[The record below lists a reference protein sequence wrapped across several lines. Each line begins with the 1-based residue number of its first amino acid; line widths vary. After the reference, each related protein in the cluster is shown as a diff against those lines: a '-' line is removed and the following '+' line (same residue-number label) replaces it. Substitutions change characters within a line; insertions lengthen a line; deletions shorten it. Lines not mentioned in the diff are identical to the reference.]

1 MNVPF
6 RFRLDYYVKNALAK
20 ANCELIAAFL
30 KEIGIDCVL
39 QGLDLTDL
47 TIACDDKSFD
57 ALYLG
62 WEMPPPPIDPRQL
75 WHSETADLK
84 GSSNLVGFRN
94 IEVDHLIDQ
103 LEFEYDPA
111 VRKKILETLHEKIY
125 QSSPTHFY
133 LLPSTHLFFGTGSAI
148 SLFHEIVKI
157 YFPALIGNNPLL
169 CIQVEEHYKGGLMYE
184 ALYL

>member
-1 MNVPF
+1 M
-6 RFRLDYYVKNALAK
+6 KNPLAK

-30 KEIGIDCVL
+30 KEIGIDCIL

-111 VRKKILETLHEKIY
+111 VRKKIIETLHEKIY
-125 QSSPTHFY
+125 QEQPYTFLFTPIDTLVFWNWERNIFIPRDRQD
-133 LLPSTHLFFGTGSAI
+133 LLPGADWEQPSFMYS
-148 SLFHEIVKI
+148 
-157 YFPALIGNNPLL
+157 
-169 CIQVEEHYKGGLMYE
+169 VEEHCKGGLMYE